1 MKTCA
6 HPRGLKR
13 TKDDAQPPDK
23 RGRQGDAPSG
33 SIGVPIDIDDLL
45 DLLPAT
51 EDANESG
58 APTGPGPLLPGVPP
72 TDKVW
77 SDAPDFR
84 VKLDDMFDVDEAR
97 TFVHPSFVPG
107 APFHLV
113 ARRSPKGILIR
124 AQTNG
129 IHGDKFFARKINE
142 DTVLGARVQWFKAPH
157 PFNCDVYVHNLKCVE

>member
-1 MKTCA
+1 MEACA

-13 TKDDAQPPDK
+13 TGD
-23 RGRQGDAPSG
+23 DAPSG
-33 SIGVPIDIDDLL
+33 SIGGPIDIDDLL

-84 VKLDDMFDVDEAR
+84 VNLDDMFDVDEAR
-97 TFVHPSFVPG
+97 AFVHPSFVPG
-107 APFHLV
+107 VPLHLE
-113 ARRSPKGILIR
+113 AKRSPKGILIR
-124 AQTNG
+124 TQTTD
-129 IHGDKFFARKINE
+129 IHGDKFVARKIAGG
-142 DTVLGARVQWFKAPH
+142 TVLGARVQWFKAPH
-157 PFNCDVYVHNLKCVE
+157 PFNCDVYLHNLMRVE